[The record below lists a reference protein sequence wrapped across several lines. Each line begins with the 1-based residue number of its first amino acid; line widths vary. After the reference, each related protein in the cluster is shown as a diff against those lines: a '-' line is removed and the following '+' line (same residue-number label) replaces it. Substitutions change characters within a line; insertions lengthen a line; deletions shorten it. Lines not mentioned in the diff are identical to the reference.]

1 MDEVFVADRRTV
13 GAQLGVGRQASPSA
27 GVIDTSVLHF
37 TNTVTYPEGRLVA
50 A

>member
-1 MDEVFVADRRTV
+1 MNSVFEMNAAFV
-13 GAQLGVGRQASPSA
+13 GGL
-27 GVIDTSVLHF
+27 VLHF